1 MDSFMVSDFRGAAF
15 SGMPRGVTR
24 SAPFAGGYGRQAMRY
39 GRGGSIVASVRN
51 LLTLIFPSVAFLV
64 LVAGCATVP
73 PAPPPP
79 QADPAALTIVAEIA
93 LQRGDCKAAAEAYS
107 KAAQLGSEPVA
118 RRASEVGL
126 ACEELPAAWASVQ
139 RWRSLAPRSRQAN
152 AVYAAV
158 ALKLYRIADARA
170 AVQAF
175 LSAPPPRKA
184 RTKESTKQAGRHPRR
199 QALPT
204 DQAVSAADSG
214 LADLTTLL
222 LEESDPPEVFAA
234 LNGVIDTAGASPARL
249 TLLGELALEAY
260 DARSAERYAL
270 RALQSSPKDL
280 RASSL
285 LARAYV
291 VLGQPA
297 KAIAAAQSLTQKDP
311 RHGMFE
317 LADVY
322 QQLGRVEDAHQEL
335 ERLRAADAPRAEVD
349 RRLAVLAYDSGD
361 IQEAQQ
367 RFADLAENGE
377 ADEMTLMY
385 LSDIAARE
393 GDVAAALAGYGKLA
407 DSSLG
412 LQARQKSAALLL
424 DSHRPG
430 TALALLK
437 DYARQHPEEAVDL
450 TVAEAQL
457 LGDHGGADRA
467 LSLLDASLKTHPQ
480 HPALE
485 YERAIILEQAG
496 RVSESVQALQRLLAE
511 RPEDP
516 TLLNALGYTLAD
528 HDLELPRAESMI
540 RRALE
545 QMPDNPAVLD
555 SLGWVRFRRGDPA
568 GALPALERAYDIGHD
583 AQIAAH
589 WGQALWVT
597 GRQEAA
603 RKVWAEALARDPD
616 SKALQAVIGRFIPNA
631 K

>member
-1 MDSFMVSDFRGAAF
+1 
-15 SGMPRGVTR
+15 
-24 SAPFAGGYGRQAMRY
+24 MRCR
-39 GRGGSIVASVRN
+39 RGGSIVVSVRN
-51 LLTLIFPSVAFLV
+51 LLIFPSVASLV
-64 LVAGCATVP
+64 LAAGCATAP

-79 QADPAALTIVAEIA
+79 PDPAALTIVAEIA
-93 LQRGDCKAAAEAYS
+93 LQRGDCKTAAQAYS
-107 KAAQLGSEPVA
+107 RAAQLGSEPVA

-126 ACEELPAAWASVQ
+126 VCEELAPAWASAQ
-139 RWRSLAPRSRQAN
+139 RWRSLAPQSRQAN

-170 AVQAF
+170 AVKAF
-175 LSAPPPRKA
+175 LSAPPARKSRTDASAKRAGPHA
-184 RTKESTKQAGRHPRR
+184 RRPGLA
-199 QALPT
+199 A

-234 LNGVIDTAGASPARL
+234 LNGVIDTAGASPATL

-260 DARSAERYAL
+260 DARSAEQYAL
-270 RALQSSPKDL
+270 RALQTSPRDL
-280 RASSL
+280 QASRL

-297 KAIAAAQSLTQKDP
+297 KAIAAARSLAQKDP

-335 ERLRAADAPRAEVD
+335 ERLRAADAPRAEID

-361 IQEAQQ
+361 LQEAQQ

-377 ADEMTLMY
+377 ADEATLMY

-450 TVAEAQL
+450 TVMEAQL

-467 LSLLDASLKTHPQ
+467 LRLLDGSLKAHPQ

-485 YERAIILEQAG
+485 YERAIILEQTG
-496 RVSESVQALQRLLAE
+496 RVSESVRAMQQLLAQ
-511 RPEDP
+511 RPRDP

-555 SLGWVRFRRGDPA
+555 SLGWVRFRRGDAA
-568 GALPALERAYDIGHD
+568 GALPALERAYDISHD

-589 WGQALWVT
+589 WGQALWVS

-616 SKALQAVIGRFIPNA
+616 SRSLRAIIARFIPNA